1 MVPGKRE
8 REDPRT
14 SVTAAKGEML
24 RLKSVEVGR
33 TMVEMSSSWWA
44 CVQVVVVVYS
54 SICVYVSRVS
64 LSIIEKM

>member
-1 MVPGKRE
+1 
-8 REDPRT
+8 
-14 SVTAAKGEML
+14 L